1 MNLTIGVCAFNEE
14 RNIKALLGD
23 ILSQEGLPETV
34 KVIVV
39 ASGCTDNTAGV
50 VREVMRNDPRVLLV
64 EEQTR
69 SGKASAVNQIL
80 AMRSS
85 GLLAL
90 VDADIRLPRNSVMEL
105 VRAFS
110 DERTGAVGA
119 LPVLGNVENGTVTKS
134 AAIIWRV
141 MSWVL
146 SELSVRGELSFVM
159 GELYCF
165 RTDIVKRIPAGV
177 VNDDAYIA
185 TFVRGRGFKVV
196 IATGANFVTRIP
208 SSITDYVAQRRR
220 VTFGHLLM
228 RTRTGKFAT
237 SMEGIALNH
246 TSTLVRAMIRE
257 ALMRPTSIIR
267 ALLVLE
273 LEVVAGLL
281 AWMDLNTGKE
291 HVLWKRIGTT
301 K

>member
-14 RNIKALLGD
+14 RNIKALLD
-23 ILSQEGLPETV
+23 DVLRQEDLPETTN
-34 KVIVV
+34 VIVV
-39 ASGCTDNTAGV
+39 ASGCTDNTAGI
-50 VREVMRNDPRVLLV
+50 VREVMTRDPRVLLV
-64 EEQTR
+64 EEETR
-69 SGKASAVNQIL
+69 SGKASAINQIL
-80 AMRSS
+80 AMRPS

-90 VDADIRLPRNSVMEL
+90 VDADIRLPRNCVTEV

-110 DERTGAVGA
+110 DERIGAVGA
-119 LPVLGNVENGTVTKS
+119 LPILGNAENGTVEKS

-141 MSWVL
+141 MSRAL
-146 SELSVRGELSFVM
+146 GELSVRGELSFVM

-165 RTDIVKRIPAGV
+165 RTNIVQKIPAGV

-196 IATGANFVTRIP
+196 IASGANFVTKVP
-208 SSITDYVAQRRR
+208 SSIPDYVAQRRR
-220 VTFGHLLM
+220 VTVGHLM
-228 RTRTGKFAT
+228 IKARTGRFAT

-246 TSTLVRAMIRE
+246 TSTFVRAMIRE
-257 ALMRPTSIIR
+257 AVTRPTSIIR

-273 LEVVAGLL
+273 LEVATGLL
-281 AWMDLNTGKE
+281 AWLDLKIGKQ